1 MKNWK
6 GSALGPVLAG
16 AAAGAVNGLF
26 GAGGGMV
33 LVPLLTLCTDLEE
46 DEVFPASVSVIL
58 PVCLVSL
65 GAMALGGPLPWGEAL
80 PYLIGSAA
88 GGVLVGLF
96 GRKIPTV
103 WLHRGLGL
111 LILWGGVRYL
121 C

>member
-1 MKNWK
+1 MKHTLW
-6 GSALGPVLAG
+6 SIALAG

-33 LVPLLTLCTDLEE
+33 LVPLLTALTDIS
-46 DEVFPASVSVIL
+46 DDAIFPASVSIIL

-65 GAMALGGPLPWGEAL
+65 SIGAMGGVFAWREAL
-80 PYLIGSAA
+80 PYLIGSAI
-88 GGVLVGLF
+88 GGVIAGILGK
-96 GRKIPTV
+96 KIPV
-103 WLHRGLGL
+103 SWLHRGLGL